1 MHVLRVALPLPLEA
15 MSYLP
20 PHGAETEEAVGRRVV
35 VPWRNE
41 LRVGLV
47 IGAEEEAGHTFHLR
61 SAVAYLDKSSW
72 VTPAGVE
79 FLLAATAEVFAPV
92 GILLSD
98 LIPFL
103 EPELVHRVRLL
114 PGAQKSVVP
123 KGLSS
128 LDDWQEAAGLDPK
141 ALDQLREAGVLE
153 EEVNEKKPLRK
164 ALVPVKA
171 PDQELSPKARAGL
184 EALYSLGEAASMAE
198 LARYAEVGT
207 AVIKRLV
214 EKGYIG
220 LEERALEAPRPTGQA
235 IEPIF
240 LPEPPPRIN
249 GGRLQE
255 RLRLLAGL
263 VQNKA
268 ALVLFPEVSLL
279 NSYLKSFPGAEP
291 FHGEMP
297 PELRRQQFSKH
308 HQLVFATYQGL
319 MLPFAPERI
328 VIVEDAADAYKLA
341 AGSRAHAVRLIELR
355 ARMLGVPTTYLSLV
369 PSVETIT
376 LKGYTAKAPTPRIH
390 TIDLNTESGWPF
402 TGQAVSLLRQV
413 EEHGRQA
420 VVLVSRRG
428 YSAVLR
434 CKSCQWKA
442 MCPNCSLPLRF
453 HRYGRAG
460 GLLCHQCGHREEAPD
475 LCPDCGSDVF
485 EPKGPG
491 VEWLEEALARQL
503 PGIKQYRYTADDKD
517 NIEPLLLGEPGVLL
531 GTTAILRAPV
541 LPELALVLLPYA
553 DGFVLQADYRAAERY
568 HRMLWQLAEL
578 HPRRRPLLALQTYE
592 PKQFAHRMLEKGD
605 LEGFVITEHALR
617 SSLHYPPAV
626 RMLKIE
632 ISHAK
637 EPVAR
642 EAAMRLAE
650 ALGPRAS
657 ADELLGPAPAPVPR
671 IKGQYVF
678 HLLLRAST
686 PRLSALVHNLPS
698 PKGARMRIDPD
709 PQSFVGLLED

>member
-153 EEVNEKKPLRK
+153 EEVNEKKSLRK

-341 AGSRAHAVRLIELR
+341 AGSRARVTPEATIAVSHRIGAPAMAKRRRTPVGAIRRIIGAAGLPCGQNDVPRLERTPCAELARTDRTRPVYPPCSGDTRVTAR
-355 ARMLGVPTTYLSLV
+355 ARTRRWRRTRDPVRVDDTYAAPMPTV
-369 PSVETIT
+369 
-376 LKGYTAKAPTPRIH
+376 
-390 TIDLNTESGWPF
+390 
-402 TGQAVSLLRQV
+402 
-413 EEHGRQA
+413 
-420 VVLVSRRG
+420 
-428 YSAVLR
+428 
-434 CKSCQWKA
+434 
-442 MCPNCSLPLRF
+442 
-453 HRYGRAG
+453 RAR
-460 GLLCHQCGHREEAPD
+460 HDRP
-475 LCPDCGSDVF
+475 
-485 EPKGPG
+485 
-491 VEWLEEALARQL
+491 ALH
-503 PGIKQYRYTADDKD
+503 
-517 NIEPLLLGEPGVLL
+517 V
-531 GTTAILRAPV
+531 
-541 LPELALVLLPYA
+541 
-553 DGFVLQADYRAAERY
+553 AA
-568 HRMLWQLAEL
+568 
-578 HPRRRPLLALQTYE
+578 
-592 PKQFAHRMLEKGD
+592 
-605 LEGFVITEHALR
+605 
-617 SSLHYPPAV
+617 
-626 RMLKIE
+626 
-632 ISHAK
+632 
-637 EPVAR
+637 
-642 EAAMRLAE
+642 
-650 ALGPRAS
+650 
-657 ADELLGPAPAPVPR
+657 
-671 IKGQYVF
+671 
-678 HLLLRAST
+678 
-686 PRLSALVHNLPS
+686 
-698 PKGARMRIDPD
+698 
-709 PQSFVGLLED
+709 